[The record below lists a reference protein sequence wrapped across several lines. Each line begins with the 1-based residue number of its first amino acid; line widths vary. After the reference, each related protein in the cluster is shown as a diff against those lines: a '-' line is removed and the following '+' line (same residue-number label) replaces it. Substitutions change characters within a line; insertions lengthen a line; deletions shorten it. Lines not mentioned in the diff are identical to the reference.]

1 MSEEEKP
8 NIVEYEPKY
17 KNLTFSIG
25 EKLHADFRIRLKYEG
40 IGQGKFLR
48 WVILQFVNQTS
59 LLEQL
64 IEEYKKDNGNL
75 SKTREKKLRK
85 EKEKTKKVRQSFSL
99 SEEEIG
105 SSIDWFTLIIA
116 ARWITA
122 STPSTIFLSSLE
134 FLISPFMN

>member
-8 NIVEYEPKY
+8 NKVEYEPSY

-40 IGQGKFLR
+40 MGQGKFLR
-48 WVILQFVNQTS
+48 WVILQYVKQTPAM
-59 LLEQL
+59 EQL
-64 IEEYKKDNGNL
+64 IEEYKKDNANL

-85 EKEKTKKVRQSFSL
+85 EKEKTKKVRENFSL

-105 SSIDWFTLIIA
+105 SIFDIIE
-116 ARWITA
+116 IEM
-122 STPSTIFLSSLE
+122 PDL
-134 FLISPFMN
+134 

>member
-1 MSEEEKP
+1 MSEDQKP

-75 SKTREKKLRK
+75 SKTREKKIRM

-99 SEEEIG
+99 SEEELG
-105 SSIDWFTLIIA
+105 SIFDIIE
-116 ARWITA
+116 IEM
-122 STPSTIFLSSLE
+122 PDL
-134 FLISPFMN
+134 